1 MMRRLDTPA
10 LYIFTADETVFH
22 RIREMGALADGRWNA
37 QRLVRPIELDNL
49 PVGSLVMVDIAH
61 PQRPEW
67 SDSRWR
73 TWAGHLS
80 IIALSSQPQDDEGIA
95 AMDVGAA
102 GYCHAYA
109 NEATL
114 RQVVE
119 VVSSGELW
127 VGRSLLTRLLKGVNH
142 NVNEN
147 AGQGTAARIATSP
160 TQAWRALLTER
171 ELEVATM
178 AAQGASNLG
187 IAEVLGITE
196 RTVKAHLTSIF
207 DKLDVADRLQLA
219 LKVHGV
225 K

>member
-1 MMRRLDTPA
+1 MMRRLDSPV
-10 LYIFTADETVFH
+10 LHIFTTDETVFH
-22 RIREMGALADGRWNA
+22 RIRGMQSADWHWHALRLTNA
-37 QRLVRPIELDNL
+37 IELDNL
-49 PVGSLVMVDIAH
+49 PVGSLVMIDNAH
-61 PQRPEW
+61 PQRPDW
-67 SDSRWR
+67 SDTRWR
-73 TWAGHLS
+73 VWAGHLS
-80 IIALSSQPQDDEGIA
+80 IIVLSSEPRDDEGIT
-95 AMDVGAA
+95 AMDAGAS

-109 NEATL
+109 NAATL

-127 VGRSLLTRLLKGVNH
+127 VGRSLLTRLLKGVNQS
-142 NVNEN
+142 VPEESRRV
-147 AGQGTAARIATSP
+147 GD
-160 TQAWRALLTER
+160 WRALLTER
-171 ELEVATM
+171 EAEVAGM

>member
-1 MMRRLDTPA
+1 MMRRLDGPT
-10 LYIFTADETVFH
+10 LHIFTADETVFH
-22 RIREMGALADGRWNA
+22 RIREMHGADWQWQA
-37 QRLVRPIELDNL
+37 QRLQRPIELDSL
-49 PVGSLVMVDIAH
+49 PVGSLVMIDNAH
-61 PQRPEW
+61 PQRPDW
-67 SDSRWR
+67 SDARWR
-73 TWAGHLS
+73 VWAGHLS
-80 IIALSSQPQDDEGIA
+80 IIVLSSEPQDAEGIA
-95 AMDVGAA
+95 AMDAGAA
-102 GYCHAYA
+102 GYCNAYA
-109 NEATL
+109 NAATL
-114 RQVVE
+114 KQVVE

-142 NVNEN
+142 
-147 AGQGTAARIATSP
+147 GLTQQAADTPRPVATWHS
-160 TQAWRALLTER
+160 ALTER
-171 ELEVATM
+171 EIEVARM

>member
-1 MMRRLDTPA
+1 MRRLDSPT
-10 LYIFTADETVFH
+10 LHIFTADETIFH
-22 RIREMGALADGRWNA
+22 RIREMQGQDGHWYA
-37 QRLVRPIELDNL
+37 QRLGNAIELEAL
-49 PVGSLVMVDIAH
+49 PVGSLVMIDSAH
-61 PQRPEW
+61 PQRPDW
-67 SDSRWR
+67 SDPRWR
-73 TWAGHLS
+73 VWTGHLS
-80 IIALSSQPQDDEGIA
+80 IIVLSSEPNDAEGIA
-95 AMDVGAA
+95 AMDVGAS

-119 VVSSGELW
+119 VVASGELW
-127 VGRSLLTRLLKGVNH
+127 VGRSLLTRLLRGV
-142 NVNEN
+142 
-147 AGQGTAARIATSP
+147 GQSVDPAVSAPLTPAAN
-160 TQAWRALLTER
+160 AWRARLTER
-171 ELEVATM
+171 EVEVASM

-207 DKLDVADRLQLA
+207 DKLDVNDRLQLA

>member
-1 MMRRLDTPA
+1 MRRLDSP
-10 LYIFTADETVFH
+10 LLHIFTADETVFH
-22 RIREMGALADGRWNA
+22 RIRELHGADWPWHA
-37 QRLVRPIELDNL
+37 QRLTRAIELDSL
-49 PVGSLVMVDIAH
+49 PVGSLVMIDIAH
-61 PQRPEW
+61 PQRPDW
-67 SDSRWR
+67 NDTRWR
-73 TWAGHLS
+73 VWTGHFS
-80 IIALSSQPQDDEGIA
+80 VIALSSEPQDAEGID
-95 AMDVGAA
+95 AMDAGAS

-142 NVNEN
+142 
-147 AGQGTAARIATSP
+147 GITARPIST
-160 TQAWRALLTER
+160 WRQLLTER
-171 ELEVATM
+171 EIEVANM

-187 IAEVLGITE
+187 IAELLGITE

>member
-1 MMRRLDTPA
+1 MRRLDSPS
-10 LYIFTADETVFH
+10 LYIFTADESVFH
-22 RIREMGALADGRWNA
+22 RIREMDAHWHA
-37 QRLVRPIELDNL
+37 QRLVSAIELEGL
-49 PVGSLVMVDIAH
+49 PVGSLVMIDNAH
-61 PQRPEW
+61 PERPDW
-67 SDSRWR
+67 NDARWR
-73 TWAGHLS
+73 VWAGHLS
-80 IIALSSQPQDDEGIA
+80 IIVLSSEPQDAEGIA
-95 AMDVGAA
+95 AMDAGAA

-109 NEATL
+109 NAATL

-127 VGRSLLTRLLKGVNH
+127 VGRSLLTRLLKGVN
-142 NVNEN
+142 
-147 AGQGTAARIATSP
+147 QGIPPSAARPADV
-160 TQAWRALLTER
+160 WRKLLTER
-171 ELEVATM
+171 EIEVANM

-207 DKLDVADRLQLA
+207 EKLDVADRLQLA

>member
-1 MMRRLDTPA
+1 MMRRLDSPA
-10 LYIFTADETVFH
+10 LHIFTADESVFH
-22 RIREMGALADGRWNA
+22 RIRELEQGRQDADWHWRA
-37 QRLVRPIELDNL
+37 QRLTNTIELDSL
-49 PVGSLVMVDIAH
+49 PVGSLVMIDNAH
-61 PQRPEW
+61 PQRPVW
-67 SDSRWR
+67 DDARWR
-73 TWAGHLS
+73 VWAGHLS
-80 IIALSSQPQDDEGIA
+80 IIVLSSAPEDAEGIA
-95 AMDVGAA
+95 AMDAGVS

-109 NEATL
+109 NAATL

-127 VGRSLLTRLLKGVNH
+127 VGRSLLTRLLKGVNQNIAQH
-142 NVNEN
+142 
-147 AGQGTAARIATSP
+147 TAHP
-160 TQAWRALLTER
+160 VDDWRKQLTER
-171 ELEVATM
+171 EVEVAKM